1 MHSPRDLSDDIRAI
15 ANYSFR
21 IGCSP
26 SLLVSAMHVHLL
38 NCKSTDA
45 LSRRLSLNKLE
56 LCMMVMED
64 LEETYT
70 SASVYR
76 GVFLEAIRQLY
87 PNYSGSP
94 TGVASTAGGVSLSR
108 ATPADDS
115 ATLPN
120 INDDIL
126 TTLLDEASCF
136 NFWESFSD
144 IQLELEPSL

>member
-1 MHSPRDLSDDIRAI
+1 MHLHANRAFMI
-15 ANYSFR
+15 VR
-21 IGCSP
+21 SP

-38 NCKSTDA
+38 NCKSADA

-56 LCMMVMED
+56 LCMMVMEE

-87 PNYSGSP
+87 PNYS
-94 TGVASTAGGVSLSR
+94 TSTAIGESNATDFSLPRSN
-108 ATPADDS
+108 PSDDS
-115 ATLPN
+115 MILPMV
-120 INDDIL
+120 NDDIL
-126 TTLLDEASCF
+126 AALFDEASCF

-144 IQLELEPSL
+144 IQLEPLEPSL